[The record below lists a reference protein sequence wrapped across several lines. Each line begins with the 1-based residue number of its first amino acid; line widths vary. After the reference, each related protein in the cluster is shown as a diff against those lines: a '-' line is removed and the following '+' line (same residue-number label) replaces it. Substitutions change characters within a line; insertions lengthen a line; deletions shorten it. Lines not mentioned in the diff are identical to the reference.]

1 MRAGELKHRITIQYQ
16 IKSKNAMGE
25 WTSTWSDFISC
36 WAAIEP
42 ASGTTYY
49 AAKQA
54 ESSTDGRVRIR
65 YRSGIKPTMRIIHG
79 ERALNIVSIIQPK
92 ENHRELHLMYTEAKD

>member
-1 MRAGELKHRITIQYQ
+1 MRAGELRHRITLQYQ
-16 IKSKNAMGE
+16 VRSQNAMKE
-25 WTSTWSDFISC
+25 WISTWIDYVSV

-54 ESSTDGRVRIR
+54 ESATDGRVRIR
-65 YRSGIKPTMRIIHG
+65 YRTGIKPTMRILHG
-79 ERALNIVSIIQPK
+79 ERVLNIVSIIQPK
-92 ENHRELHLMYTEAKD
+92 ENRRELHLMYTEAKD